1 MDVMDALRG
10 WGTEEDEFTLSSSEG
25 DAQAFTAAAVDR
37 RDDVRMSLEKSEGD
51 PRVRLAC
58 KVVAAPADAAAA
70 ERLTAM
76 AARVE
81 RGRSGTTSCA
91 FEADPPG
98 VRLEAV
104 IYEDGFTRHAVNA
117 AVLELRRARRLLDD
131 ELRELGGA
139 LVSVEEGEPERPEGE
154 PVVAAEPVAVE
165 GQVTSESVPA
175 ALSAT
180 VVDAT
185 SAQQAQPATG
195 EVRCSSCGTILG
207 SYDAFCPSC
216 GTPRGTA
223 VATPA
228 AATPMPVQAAPVEAV
243 PVQAT
248 PMATPAPVAAQP
260 AFAPAHVVPS
270 NGMAAWAKPDPNSPT
285 VAQLG
290 GNLPLQ
296 VTEVLGA
303 WAHVTASNGW
313 TGWVDA
319 RLLLPRQG

>member
-1 MDVMDALRG
+1 MDAMDALRG
-10 WGTEEDEFTLSSSEG
+10 WGTEEDEFALSSSEG
-25 DAQAFTAAAVDR
+25 DAQAFTAVAVDR
-37 RDDVRMSLEKSEGD
+37 KDDVRMTLEKVEGD
-51 PRVRLAC
+51 PRVRLSC
-58 KVVAAPADAAAA
+58 RVAATPADVATA
-70 ERLTAM
+70 ERLTSA

-81 RGRSGTTSCA
+81 AGRSGTTVCR

-98 VRLEAV
+98 VRLEAL
-104 IYEDGFTRHAVNA
+104 IYEDGLTRHALNA

-131 ELRELGGA
+131 ELRALGGA
-139 LVSVEEGEPERPEGE
+139 LVPADEGKPERPEE
-154 PVVAAEPVAVE
+154 PVAAAEPEPVAAAAAE
-165 GQVTSESVPA
+165 PL

-180 VVDAT
+180 VVDT
-185 SAQQAQPATG
+185 PSASPQAQPAAA
-195 EVRCSSCGTILG
+195 EVRCSSCGTPLG
-207 SYDAFCPSC
+207 PDDAFCPSC
-216 GTPRGTA
+216 GTPRGPS

-228 AATPMPVQAAPVEAV
+228 ASIPTPAQAAPA
-243 PVQAT
+243 QAT
-248 PMATPAPVAAQP
+248 PAQATVTPAPVAAQP
-260 AFAPAHVVPS
+260 AFVPTHVVPP

-290 GNLPLQ
+290 GSLPLQ